1 MDYTITCPYCFKTFD
16 HRAVHFRSENFTSGE
31 SPIPMDYDDY
41 DDFMVNY
48 KGATKEDLLTLL
60 GAGRARRGML
70 EGDLEQGELEIG
82 QITGLLKGYPIQT
95 VREVFDDIISGYKQ
109 TKVRLLG

>member
-1 MDYTITCPYCFKTFD
+1 MRTEIEE
-16 HRAVHFRSENFTSGE
+16 AEN
-31 SPIPMDYDDY
+31 
-41 DDFMVNY
+41 